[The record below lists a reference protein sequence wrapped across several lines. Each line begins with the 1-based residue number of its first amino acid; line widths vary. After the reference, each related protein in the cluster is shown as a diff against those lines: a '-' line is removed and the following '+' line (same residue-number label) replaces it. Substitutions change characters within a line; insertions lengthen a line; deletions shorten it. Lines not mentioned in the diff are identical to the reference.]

1 VIKLMKVFQDNK
13 KIILTNDENEIL
25 TKLSTD
31 EAKQLV
37 EKLVTAIEEEK

>member
-31 EAKQLV
+31 EAKKLV

>member
-1 VIKLMKVFQDNK
+1 MKVFQDNK

>member
-1 VIKLMKVFQDNK
+1 MKVFQDNK

-31 EAKQLV
+31 EAKKLV

>member
-1 VIKLMKVFQDNK
+1 MKVFQDNK
-13 KIILTNDENEIL
+13 KIILTNDENKIL